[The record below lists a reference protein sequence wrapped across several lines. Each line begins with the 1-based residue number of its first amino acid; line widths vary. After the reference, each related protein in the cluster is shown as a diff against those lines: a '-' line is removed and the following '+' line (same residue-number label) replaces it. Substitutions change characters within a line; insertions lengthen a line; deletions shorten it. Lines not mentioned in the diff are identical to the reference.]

1 MSPITRGMARKG
13 IRRYA
18 PYNLRSRGPNQTFL
32 DLSSLPS
39 TPRTPVRLPNVAS
52 TRAGVPALPPPI
64 RAAEGNPLA
73 NANEFICPDVRKAIQ
88 DGVRPEVVGY
98 GIKLR
103 FVRDCL
109 ELAKAVDEEK
119 KNMLRALEAGEVIS
133 RERLDMFGQGTVSY
147 VEACMEIA
155 AGVIVMADEIHKCGF
170 SAVDKE

>member
-1 MSPITRGMARKG
+1 MSPITCGMARKG
-13 IRRYA
+13 IRRYV

-39 TPRTPVRLPNVAS
+39 TPRTPVHLHNA
-52 TRAGVPALPPPI
+52 TGARAGVPTPPLPI
-64 RAAEGNPLA
+64 HAAEGNPPE

-88 DGVRPEVVGY
+88 DGIPPEVVGY

-133 RERLDMFGQGTVSY
+133 WERLDMFGQGALGY

-155 AGVIVMADEIHKCGF
+155 AGVIVMADEIHKWGF
-170 SAVDKE
+170 STVDKD

>member
-88 DGVRPEVVGY
+88 DGVRPRSLVTGSS
-98 GIKLR
+98 LDL
-103 FVRDCL
+103 FVIAL
-109 ELAKAVDEEK
+109 NWQKPDEEK
-119 KNMLRALEAGEVIS
+119 KNMLQALEAGKVIS
-133 RERLDMFGQGTVSY
+133 RERLDMFGQGAVSY